1 MSVDVS
7 KLDFKLRDEL
17 NGYLEELISSHGSDL
32 HVKANSIIRKR
43 VNGELYPV
51 ENARFISTAEG
62 LTLAKE
68 LLRGRF
74 DELIS
79 KKSVDFTYKLN
90 ENFRFRSNIF
100 FQMDGVSAVFRVIPT
115 KIPPLESL
123 GLPESVKNLCDHV
136 HRGMMLVTGPTGSG
150 KSTTLASMIDYINNC
165 RKSHIITIEDPIEFI
180 HEDRG
185 CVINQRSVG
194 QDTPDFASALRAAL
208 REDPDI
214 ILVGEIRDLETLT
227 IALMAAET
235 GHLVLATLHTK
246 DAQETINRILGMFKG
261 PELEHAKMTCAD
273 VIQGVISQR
282 LCRRKDGGRVPA
294 VEIMLQSPRI
304 KQLILKSRQ
313 DEIGQAIV
321 ESGESSG
328 MQTFDRDLLRLFNE
342 GVITKENALM
352 ASSKPNDLA
361 ILIQQAHAKLTGIE
375 NERDVISLKDVD

>member
-136 HRGMMLVTGPTGSG
+136 HRGMILVTGPTGSG

-261 PELEHAKMTCAD
+261 PELEHAKMSCAD

-282 LCRRKDGGRVPA
+282 LCRRKDGGRVAA

-304 KQLILKSRQ
+304 KQLILKIRQ

-361 ILIQQAHAKLTGIE
+361 ILIQQAHAKMTGVE

>member
-74 DELIS
+74 DELIN

-90 ENFRFRSNIF
+90 ENFRFRANIF

-136 HRGMMLVTGPTGSG
+136 HRGMILVTGPTGSG

-246 DAQETINRILGMFKG
+246 DAQETINRIFGMFKG

-282 LCRRKDGGRVPA
+282 LCRRKDGGRVAA

-361 ILIQQAHAKLTGIE
+361 ILIQQAHAKMTGVE

>member
-74 DELIS
+74 DELIN

-90 ENFRFRSNIF
+90 ENFRFRANIF

-136 HRGMMLVTGPTGSG
+136 HRGMILVTGPTGSG

-261 PELEHAKMTCAD
+261 PELEHAKMSCAD

-282 LCRRKDGGRVPA
+282 LCRRKDGGRVAA

-361 ILIQQAHAKLTGIE
+361 ILIQQAHAKMTGVE

>member
-136 HRGMMLVTGPTGSG
+136 HRGMILVTGPTGSG

-261 PELEHAKMTCAD
+261 PELEHAKMSCAD

-282 LCRRKDGGRVPA
+282 LCRRKDGGRVAA

-328 MQTFDRDLLRLFNE
+328 MQTFDRDLLRLFSE

>member
-136 HRGMMLVTGPTGSG
+136 HRGMILVTGPTGSG

-261 PELEHAKMTCAD
+261 PELEHAKMSCAD

-282 LCRRKDGGRVPA
+282 LCRRKDGGRVAA

-328 MQTFDRDLLRLFNE
+328 MQTLDRDLLRLFSE

-361 ILIQQAHAKLTGIE
+361 ILIQQAHAKITGVE

>member
-136 HRGMMLVTGPTGSG
+136 HRGMILVTGPTGSG

-261 PELEHAKMTCAD
+261 PELEHAKMSCAD

-282 LCRRKDGGRVPA
+282 LCRRKDGGRVAA

-361 ILIQQAHAKLTGIE
+361 ILIQQAHAKLTGVE

>member
-136 HRGMMLVTGPTGSG
+136 HRGMILVTGPTGSG

-282 LCRRKDGGRVPA
+282 LCRRKDGGRVAA

-361 ILIQQAHAKLTGIE
+361 ILIQQAHAKMTGVE

>member
-100 FQMDGVSAVFRVIPT
+100 FQMDGVSAVFRAIPT

-136 HRGMMLVTGPTGSG
+136 HRGMILVTGPTGSG

-261 PELEHAKMTCAD
+261 PELEHAKMSCAD

-282 LCRRKDGGRVPA
+282 LCRRKDGGRVAA
-294 VEIMLQSPRI
+294 VEIMLQSPRV

-328 MQTFDRDLLRLFNE
+328 MQTFDRDLLRLFSE

-361 ILIQQAHAKLTGIE
+361 ILIQQAHAKITGVE

>member
-90 ENFRFRSNIF
+90 ENFRFRANIF

-136 HRGMMLVTGPTGSG
+136 HRGMILVTGPTGSG

-261 PELEHAKMTCAD
+261 PELEHAKMSCAD

-282 LCRRKDGGRVPA
+282 LCRRKDGGRVAA

-361 ILIQQAHAKLTGIE
+361 ILIQQAHAKMTGVE

>member
-1 MSVDVS
+1 MPVDVS

-136 HRGMMLVTGPTGSG
+136 HRGMILVTGPTGSG

-261 PELEHAKMTCAD
+261 PELEHAKMSCAD

-282 LCRRKDGGRVPA
+282 LCRRKDGGRVAA

-361 ILIQQAHAKLTGIE
+361 ILIQQAHAKMTGVE

>member
-74 DELIS
+74 DELIN

-90 ENFRFRSNIF
+90 ENFRFRANIF

-136 HRGMMLVTGPTGSG
+136 HRGMILVTGPTGSG

-282 LCRRKDGGRVPA
+282 LCRRKDGGRVAA

-361 ILIQQAHAKLTGIE
+361 ILIQQAHAKLTGVE

>member
-136 HRGMMLVTGPTGSG
+136 HRGMILVTGPTGSG

-227 IALMAAET
+227 ITLMAAET

-261 PELEHAKMTCAD
+261 PELEHAKMSCAD

-282 LCRRKDGGRVPA
+282 LCRRKDGGRVAA

-361 ILIQQAHAKLTGIE
+361 ILIQQAHAKMTGVE

>member
-1 MSVDVS
+1 MSVDVN

-74 DELIS
+74 DELVN

-90 ENFRFRSNIF
+90 ENFRFRANIF

-136 HRGMMLVTGPTGSG
+136 HRGMILVTGPTGSG

-282 LCRRKDGGRVPA
+282 LCRRKDGGRVAA

-328 MQTFDRDLLRLFNE
+328 MQTFDRDLLRLFSE

-361 ILIQQAHAKLTGIE
+361 ILIQQAHAKMTGVE

>member
-136 HRGMMLVTGPTGSG
+136 HRGMILVTGPTGSG

-261 PELEHAKMTCAD
+261 PELEHAKMSCAD

-282 LCRRKDGGRVPA
+282 LCRRKDGGRVAA

-328 MQTFDRDLLRLFNE
+328 MQTFDRDLLRLFSE

-361 ILIQQAHAKLTGIE
+361 ILIQQAHAKITGIE

>member
-74 DELIS
+74 DELIN

-90 ENFRFRSNIF
+90 ENFRFRANIF

-136 HRGMMLVTGPTGSG
+136 HRGMILVTGPTGSG

-261 PELEHAKMTCAD
+261 PELEHAKMSYAD

-282 LCRRKDGGRVPA
+282 LCRRKDGGRVAA

-328 MQTFDRDLLRLFNE
+328 MQTFDRDLLRLFSE

-361 ILIQQAHAKLTGIE
+361 ILIQQAHAKITGVE

>member
-136 HRGMMLVTGPTGSG
+136 HRGMILVTGPTGSG

-361 ILIQQAHAKLTGIE
+361 ILIQQAHAKLTGIA

>member
-74 DELIS
+74 DELIN

-90 ENFRFRSNIF
+90 ENFRFRANIF

-136 HRGMMLVTGPTGSG
+136 HRGMILVTGPTGSG

-261 PELEHAKMTCAD
+261 PELEHAKMSCAD

-282 LCRRKDGGRVPA
+282 LCRRKDGGRVAA

-328 MQTFDRDLLRLFNE
+328 MQTFDRDLLRLFSE

-361 ILIQQAHAKLTGIE
+361 ILIQQAHAKITGIE

>member
-1 MSVDVS
+1 MLVDVS

-136 HRGMMLVTGPTGSG
+136 HRGMILVTGPTGSG

-261 PELEHAKMTCAD
+261 PELEHAKMSCAD

-282 LCRRKDGGRVPA
+282 LCRRKDGGRVAA

-361 ILIQQAHAKLTGIE
+361 ILIQQAHAKMTGVE

>member
-136 HRGMMLVTGPTGSG
+136 HRGMILVTGPTGSG

>member
-90 ENFRFRSNIF
+90 ENFRFRANIF

-136 HRGMMLVTGPTGSG
+136 HRGMILVTGPTGSG

-282 LCRRKDGGRVPA
+282 LCRRKDGGRVAA

-361 ILIQQAHAKLTGIE
+361 ILIQQAHAKMTGIE

>member
-74 DELIS
+74 DELIN

-90 ENFRFRSNIF
+90 ENFRFRANIF

-136 HRGMMLVTGPTGSG
+136 HRGMILVTGPTGSG

-246 DAQETINRILGMFKG
+246 DAQETINRIFGMFKG

-282 LCRRKDGGRVPA
+282 LCRRKDGGRVAA

-328 MQTFDRDLLRLFNE
+328 MQTFDRDLLRLFSE

-361 ILIQQAHAKLTGIE
+361 ILIQQAHAKMTGVE

>member
-74 DELIS
+74 DELIN

-90 ENFRFRSNIF
+90 ENFRFRANIF

-136 HRGMMLVTGPTGSG
+136 HRGMILVTGPTGSG

-361 ILIQQAHAKLTGIE
+361 ILIQQAHAKMTGVE

>member
-136 HRGMMLVTGPTGSG
+136 HRGMILVTGPTGSG

-261 PELEHAKMTCAD
+261 PELEHAKMSCAD

-282 LCRRKDGGRVPA
+282 LCRRKDGGRVAA

-328 MQTFDRDLLRLFNE
+328 MQTFDRNLLRLFNE

-361 ILIQQAHAKLTGIE
+361 ILIQQAHAKMTGVE

>member
-90 ENFRFRSNIF
+90 ENFRFRANIF

-136 HRGMMLVTGPTGSG
+136 HRGMILVTGPTGSG

-261 PELEHAKMTCAD
+261 PELEHAKMSCAD

-282 LCRRKDGGRVPA
+282 LCRRKDGGRVAA

-328 MQTFDRDLLRLFNE
+328 MQTFDRDLLRLFSE

-361 ILIQQAHAKLTGIE
+361 ILIQQAHAKITGVE

>member
-136 HRGMMLVTGPTGSG
+136 HRGMILVTGPTGSG

-361 ILIQQAHAKLTGIE
+361 ILIQQAHAKITGVE

>member
-136 HRGMMLVTGPTGSG
+136 HRGMILVTGPTGSG

-261 PELEHAKMTCAD
+261 PELEHAKMSCAD

-282 LCRRKDGGRVPA
+282 LCRRKDGGRVAA

-328 MQTFDRDLLRLFNE
+328 MQTFDRDLLRLFSE

-361 ILIQQAHAKLTGIE
+361 ILIQQAHAKMTGVE

>member
-74 DELIS
+74 DELIN

-136 HRGMMLVTGPTGSG
+136 HRGMILVTGPTGSG

-261 PELEHAKMTCAD
+261 PELEHAKMSCAD

-282 LCRRKDGGRVPA
+282 LCRRKDGGRVAA

-361 ILIQQAHAKLTGIE
+361 ILIQQAHAKMTGVE

>member
-136 HRGMMLVTGPTGSG
+136 HRGMILVTGPTGSG

-361 ILIQQAHAKLTGIE
+361 ILIQQAHAKLTGVE

>member
-115 KIPPLESL
+115 KIPPLEGL

-136 HRGMMLVTGPTGSG
+136 HRGMILVTGPTGSG

-282 LCRRKDGGRVPA
+282 LCRRKDGGRVAA

-361 ILIQQAHAKLTGIE
+361 ILIQQAHAKMTGVE

>member
-136 HRGMMLVTGPTGSG
+136 HRGMILVTGPTGSG

-361 ILIQQAHAKLTGIE
+361 ILIQQAHAKMTGVE

>member
-90 ENFRFRSNIF
+90 ENFRFRANIF

-136 HRGMMLVTGPTGSG
+136 HRGMILVTGPTGSG

-361 ILIQQAHAKLTGIE
+361 ILIQQAHAKMTGIE

>member
-136 HRGMMLVTGPTGSG
+136 HRGMILVTGPTGSG

-261 PELEHAKMTCAD
+261 PELEHAKMSCAD
-273 VIQGVISQR
+273 VIQGIISQR
-282 LCRRKDGGRVPA
+282 LCRRKDGGRVAA

-328 MQTFDRDLLRLFNE
+328 MQTFDRDLLRLFSE

-361 ILIQQAHAKLTGIE
+361 ILIQQAHAKITGIE

>member
-51 ENARFISTAEG
+51 ENARFLSTAEG

-90 ENFRFRSNIF
+90 ENFRFRANIF

-115 KIPPLESL
+115 KIPLLEGL
-123 GLPESVKNLCDHV
+123 GLPASVKNLCDNAY
-136 HRGMMLVTGPTGSG
+136 RGMILVTGPTGSG
-150 KSTTLASMIDYINNC
+150 KSTTLASMIDYINNR

-180 HEDRG
+180 HEDKG

-214 ILVGEIRDLETLT
+214 ILVGEIRDLETLS
-227 IALMAAET
+227 IAMMAAET

-282 LCRRKDGGRVPA
+282 LCRKKDGGRVPA
-294 VEIMLQSPRI
+294 VEIMLHSPRI
-304 KQLILKSRQ
+304 KQLILKNRQ
-313 DEIGQAIV
+313 DEIGQAII

-328 MQTFDRDLLRLFNE
+328 MQTFDRDLLRLFSD
-342 GVITKENALM
+342 GVITKEDAMM
-352 ASSKPNDLA
+352 ASSRPNDLA
-361 ILIQQAHAKLTGIE
+361 ILIQQAHAKLTGVE
-375 NERDVISLKDVD
+375 NERDVISLKDMD

>member
-74 DELIS
+74 DELIN

-90 ENFRFRSNIF
+90 ENFRFRANIF

-136 HRGMMLVTGPTGSG
+136 HRGMILVTGPTGSG

-282 LCRRKDGGRVPA
+282 LCRRKDGGRVAA

-328 MQTFDRDLLRLFNE
+328 MQTFDRDLLRLFSE

-361 ILIQQAHAKLTGIE
+361 ILIQQAHAKITGVE

>member
-136 HRGMMLVTGPTGSG
+136 HRGMILVTGPTGSG

-194 QDTPDFASALRAAL
+194 QDTPDFTSALRAAL

-261 PELEHAKMTCAD
+261 PELEHAKMSCAD

-282 LCRRKDGGRVPA
+282 LCRRKDGGRVAA

-361 ILIQQAHAKLTGIE
+361 ILIQQAHAKMTGVE

>member
-100 FQMDGVSAVFRVIPT
+100 FQMDGVSVVFRVIPT

-136 HRGMMLVTGPTGSG
+136 HRGMILVTGPTGSG

-261 PELEHAKMTCAD
+261 PELEHAKMSCAD

-282 LCRRKDGGRVPA
+282 LCRRKDGGRVAA

-328 MQTFDRDLLRLFNE
+328 MQTFDRDLLRLFSE

-361 ILIQQAHAKLTGIE
+361 ILIQQAHAKLTGVE

>member
-17 NGYLEELISSHGSDL
+17 NGYLEELISSHGSYL

-136 HRGMMLVTGPTGSG
+136 HRGMILVTGPTGSG

-282 LCRRKDGGRVPA
+282 LCRRKDGGRVAA

-361 ILIQQAHAKLTGIE
+361 ILIQQAHAKMTGVE

>member
-136 HRGMMLVTGPTGSG
+136 HRGMILVTGPTGSG

-261 PELEHAKMTCAD
+261 PELEYAKMSCAD

-282 LCRRKDGGRVPA
+282 LCRRKDGGRAAA

-361 ILIQQAHAKLTGIE
+361 ILIQQAHAKMTGVE

>member
-136 HRGMMLVTGPTGSG
+136 HRGMILVTGPTGSG

-282 LCRRKDGGRVPA
+282 LCRRKDGGRVA
-294 VEIMLQSPRI
+294 VVEIMLQSPRI

-361 ILIQQAHAKLTGIE
+361 ILIQQAHAKLTGVE

>member
-74 DELIS
+74 DELIN

-90 ENFRFRSNIF
+90 ENFRFRANIF

-136 HRGMMLVTGPTGSG
+136 HRGMILVTGPTGSG

-261 PELEHAKMTCAD
+261 PELEHTKMTCAD

-282 LCRRKDGGRVPA
+282 LCRRKDGGRVAA